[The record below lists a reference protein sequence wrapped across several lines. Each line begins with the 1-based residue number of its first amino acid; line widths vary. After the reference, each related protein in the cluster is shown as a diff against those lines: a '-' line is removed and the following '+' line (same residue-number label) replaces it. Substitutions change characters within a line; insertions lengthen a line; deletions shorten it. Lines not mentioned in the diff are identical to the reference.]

1 MYKENKNIDIQFL
14 LKAHFPPTFALE
26 FWHVHICAKGNS
38 PTYAL
43 NNFNKMIPIKPIFLT
58 LLGWLLPFALSHA
71 MTVAADSTKVPI
83 TTNRGWRCDGPYM
96 RSGDIRL
103 SAYLSQEKL
112 LLKVSNYS
120 GEITVQI
127 FDDYEKQ
134 VFAESHW
141 LNDCGTISLLM
152 PLECGKIYHLRVLTE
167 RECFLGQFFW

>member
-1 MYKENKNIDIQFL
+1 
-14 LKAHFPPTFALE
+14 
-26 FWHVHICAKGNS
+26 
-38 PTYAL
+38 
-43 NNFNKMIPIKPIFLT
+43 MIPIKPIFLT

-71 MTVAADSTKVPI
+71 MTVAADSTIVPI
-83 TTNRGWRCDGPYM
+83 TTNRGWRRDNPYM
-96 RSGDIRL
+96 RSGDICL

-127 FDDYEKQ
+127 FDDYDEL

-141 LNDCGTISLLM
+141 LNDRGTISLLM

-167 RECFLGQFFW
+167 RECFQGQFFW